1 MQIINFIASHGE
13 FNSILNQNMMTIM
26 YRNGADFVKSSWF
39 LCVNGKKTQLWI
51 MLQLICTVLD
61 TRLDTAITKYILPFH
76 LHKSSACHR
85 FSMAQKQ
92 GVGILESSDCACSV
106 FLFPIGF
113 PFWHGCQTRRRWNKR
128 FNYMLLL
135 CCVIYRLLVIKSVR
149 TSTFR
154 FL

>member
-1 MQIINFIASHGE
+1 MVNLIEFLTKMWWQLCTEMVQIL
-13 FNSILNQNMMTIM
+13 LNQFNFYVLMV
-26 YRNGADFVKSSWF
+26 R
-39 LCVNGKKTQLWI
+39 KTQLWI

-61 TRLDTAITKYILPFH
+61 TRLDISITKYILPFH

-113 PFWHGCQTRRRWNKR
+113 PFWHCCQTRRRWNKR